1 MGAAALPA
9 AMTVGGMIVNGL
21 GGAFTPNPPPPIRRL
36 PQNEAAATNF
46 QPTNFVS
53 IMDELMGN
61 RMDLVRGVDG
71 RISLNITDPNQRPTS
86 YPIDGRISDQALGII
101 AISDAMTRLGNTI
114 QEIENTNPFL
124 ISQNQD
130 LINNYKTAVKS
141 ALDNGFDF
149 KQQSID
155 SKLAKMGLSKSSAA
169 LNMQLGLAR
178 EKANSYANLALKESE
193 LAQNLKQQ
201 SIQNLNTRSKILNDQ
216 AGVGLNQM
224 SQNLQMRKQDIQ
236 KELNYAT
243 LNQNRNQMGINAG
256 INLLNSGNQN
266 ALNARQIDNNLLANI
281 NNANLQNYNM
291 QGNPL
296 GNALNLAGGLMIGGG
311 IDNILNP
318 QRPERPE
325 RPAR

>member
-1 MGAAALPA
+1 MGAEIAVPAMIAGAGMVVNGIGAAL
-9 AMTVGGMIVNGL
+9 
-21 GGAFTPNPPPPIRRL
+21 TPRVPPPIRRL
-36 PQNEAAATNF
+36 PENEAAAQNF

-86 YPIDGRISDQALGII
+86 YPIDGQIADQALGVI

-114 QEIENTNPFL
+114 QEMENTNPFL

-155 SKLAKMGLSKSSAA
+155 SKLAKMGLSKSSSA

-178 EKANSYANLALKESE
+178 EKANSYASLALKESE

-216 AGVGLNQM
+216 AGIGLNQL
-224 SQNLQMRKQDIQ
+224 SQNLQIRGQDIQ

-256 INLLNSGNQN
+256 INLLNNNNQN
-266 ALNARQIDNNLLANI
+266 ALNARQIDNNLMANI
-281 NNANLQNYNM
+281 NNANLLYM
-291 QGNPL
+291 
-296 GNALNLAGGLMIGGG
+296 
-311 IDNILNP
+311 
-318 QRPERPE
+318 
-325 RPAR
+325 